1 MSGFTRLLLLVVP
14 VIIITAGFALIE
26 EDTVQSINTSTSMIA
41 FAMAGSLFGVFFF
54 LVSEMGQMENNRSYL
69 ASPITDLLAFLGTG
83 WLIIRAY
90 NLEEGVLVGIGCAIF
105 VIHVLQV
112 AFKQG
117 FVFEEAGGGF
127 WR

>member
-1 MSGFTRLLLLVVP
+1 MNMSGFTRLLLLVVP

-105 VIHVLQV
+105 VIHVL
-112 AFKQG
+112 
-117 FVFEEAGGGF
+117 
-127 WR
+127 